1 MRYPTSGPTGKF
13 LFMPVDDVDGPGTT
27 DPRSEDDEL
36 ITQRWNRAL
45 GKMSPEE
52 RERLAASIRTSVSG
66 WTEALVANSAFK
78 ASMEEMVSQQH
89 RLAQAV
95 SESFPR
101 PLVPSIPAITGLVP
115 PDRFAGV
122 DFSGFEKLRVPINNW
137 VQEQGRIAEV
147 MKGFG
152 EALFR
157 GFPANLRNLP
167 EGGLEQV
174 SHIVCNDGI
183 ALYGAPR
190 KEIVIELLAAPNQ
203 ESRRMILG
211 DRATEIS
218 LDCRALLETCSS
230 EWSRP
235 MTTFALEA
243 LDSFDAGHA
252 ASAQALAASIIDTLL
267 RAFFGEKRSH
277 YMPSGAAATN
287 PRSIEILDTLPFREH
302 FAVSPIWQAHQQFWV
317 EKGDAIPETFNR
329 HASAHAVSNE
339 QYTLINAVQG
349 LLFSSTLLWFL
360 DQEMVRGEMAVDDP
374 ADADKS
380 S

>member
-1 MRYPTSGPTGKF
+1 
-13 LFMPVDDVDGPGTT
+13 MPIDDVDGPGTSGSCGEKGE
-27 DPRSEDDEL
+27 RN
-36 ITQRWNRAL
+36 TQRWNHAL
-45 GKMSPEE
+45 DEMSPEE
-52 RERLAASIRTSVSG
+52 RERLAASIKASVSG
-66 WTEALVANSAFK
+66 LTEAPVANSAFK
-78 ASMEEMVSQQH
+78 ASMEAMFSQQR

-115 PDRFAGV
+115 QDLFAGV

-147 MKGFG
+147 MKGLG

-174 SHIVCNDGI
+174 SHVVCNDGI

-190 KEIVIELLAAPNQ
+190 QEIVIEVLAAPNQ

-230 EWSRP
+230 EWWRP

-243 LDSFDAGHA
+243 LDSFDAGHT
-252 ASAQALAASIIDTLL
+252 ASAQALAASIVDTLL
-267 RAFFGEKRSH
+267 RAFFGEKRSD
-277 YMPSGAAATN
+277 YTPSRKGASN
-287 PRSIEILDTLPFREH
+287 PRSIDVLDTLPLREH

-317 EKGDAIPETFNR
+317 EKGDPIPETFNR
-329 HASAHAVSNE
+329 NASAHAVSTE

-349 LLFSSTLLWFL
+349 ILFSSTLLWFL
-360 DQEMVRGEMAVDDP
+360 DQEMVHGETAADDP
-374 ADADKS
+374 ADTGKS